1 MKKLTRKNLNALAA
15 VMPVLSETEQ
25 RECVGGLI
33 YMDSGGMILGS
44 GGNSSDIYITETLPQ
59 DFATNTTR
67 SGNLSEQNDEIKRA
81 VITNIAYEEGFFQG
95 EFENTR
101 FSFAPFPDDDDKTF
115 AAAKREDFEDE
126 TGSYSGIIRINTNS
140 SLYQTSENYFDFS
153 LTLLHEKTHLTSTL
167 PSKSVDIEYEAMVAM
182 LNDTMAMAKCSDEYY
197 TETRRLY
204 DKLFQQMLAEEKVT
218 ADDYIGHIKGR
229 EPKL

>member
-33 YMDSGGMILGS
+33 FMDSGGMILGS
-44 GGNSSDIYITETLPQ
+44 GGTSFEIYITDTLPQ

-81 VITNIAYEEGFFQG
+81 VITSIAYAEGFFQG
-95 EFENTR
+95 ELEDAR
-101 FSFAPFPDDDDKTF
+101 FSFMPFPDDENTF
-115 AAAKREDFEDE
+115 AAVERGEIEDE
-126 TGSYSGIIRINTNS
+126 TGSYSGAIRINTNS
-140 SLYQTSENYFDFS
+140 SLYQASENYFDFS

-167 PSKSVDIEYEAMVAM
+167 PSKSVDIEYEAMVEM
-182 LNDTMAMAKCSDEYY
+182 LNDTMAMAYCSNEYY
-197 TETRRLY
+197 TATRRLY
-204 DKLFQQMLAEEKVT
+204 DDLFQQMLENGKVT
-218 ADDYIGHIKGR
+218 KDDYIGHIIGR
-229 EPKL
+229 EPK